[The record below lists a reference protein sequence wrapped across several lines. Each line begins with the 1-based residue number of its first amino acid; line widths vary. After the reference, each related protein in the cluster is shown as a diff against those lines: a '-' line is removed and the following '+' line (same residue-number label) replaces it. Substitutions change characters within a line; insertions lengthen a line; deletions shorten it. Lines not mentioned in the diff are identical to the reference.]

1 MRISD
6 WISDVCSSDLSPTLY
21 AIAAGTV
28 ALKVVAGDVV
38 KQGEPLAVIDSPELR
53 SKLVQEESTL
63 ASMEAEASRAVL
75 DAQIA
80 RAAARKVVQQA
91 EISRTAA
98 QRDLERYQRAY
109 EGGAVS
115 QNELRSEEHT
125 SELQSLM
132 RISYAVLCLKKNK
145 T

>member
-1 MRISD
+1 MLFCVFFFKQKTAYEMRISD
-6 WISDVCSSDLSPTLY
+6 WSSDVCSSDL
-21 AIAAGTV
+21 
-28 ALKVVAGDVV
+28 
-38 KQGEPLAVIDSPELR
+38 EPLAVIDSPELR

-115 QNELRSEEHT
+115 QNELATAQE
-125 SELQSLM
+125 Q
-132 RISYAVLCLKKNK
+132 LKKAENELASAK
-145 T
+145 KDFDQIGKEH

>member
-63 ASMEAEASRAVL
+63 ASMEAEASRAVP

-80 RAAARKVVQQA
+80 RAAARKVVQQS
-91 EISRTAA
+91 EHSRHAA
-98 QRDLERYQRAY
+98 HRDVQSYQPAPA
-109 EGGAVS
+109 GGPVS
-115 QNELRSEEHT
+115 PNRPAPAADQ
-125 SELQSLM
+125 LQ
-132 RISYAVLCLKKNK
+132 KTENKN
-145 T
+145 

>member
-1 MRISD
+1 
-6 WISDVCSSDLSPTLY
+6 
-21 AIAAGTV
+21 
-28 ALKVVAGDVV
+28 
-38 KQGEPLAVIDSPELR
+38 
-53 SKLVQEESTL
+53 
-63 ASMEAEASRAVL
+63 MEAEASRAVL

-115 QNELRSEEHT
+115 QNELAT
-125 SELQSLM
+125 AQDQ
-132 RISYAVLCLKKNK
+132 LKKAEIELASAK
-145 T
+145 QDFDLQGQGAGLDARTKRDRKSTRLKSS

>member
-1 MRISD
+1 MAAN
-6 WISDVCSSDLSPTLY
+6 SPTLY
-21 AIAAGTV
+21 AFAAGTV

-38 KQGEPLAVIDSPELR
+38 KQGEPLAVIDSPGLR

-80 RAAARKVVQQA
+80 RAAARKVVQHA

-98 QRDLERYQRAY
+98 QRDLERSQRAHD
-109 EGGAVS
+109 AAAAS
-115 QNELRSEEHT
+115 PNAPATPHHQPH
-125 SELQSLM
+125 
-132 RISYAVLCLKKNK
+132 
-145 T
+145 

>member
-1 MRISD
+1 MIRRPPRSTRTD
-6 WISDVCSSDLSPTLY
+6 TLFPY
-21 AIAAGTV
+21 TT
-28 ALKVVAGDVV
+28 LFRS
-38 KQGEPLAVIDSPELR
+38 DSPELR

-98 QRDLERYQRAY
+98 QRDLERYERAY

-115 QNELRSEEHT
+115 QHELATAQDQLKKAEIELASSSEEHT

-132 RISYAVLCLKKNK
+132 RISY
-145 T
+145 